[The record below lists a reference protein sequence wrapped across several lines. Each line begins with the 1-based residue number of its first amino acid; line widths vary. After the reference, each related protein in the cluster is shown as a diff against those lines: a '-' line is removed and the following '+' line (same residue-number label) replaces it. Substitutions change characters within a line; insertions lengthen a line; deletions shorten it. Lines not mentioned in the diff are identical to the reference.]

1 MRVGLIACAATKAPN
16 AAPARELYRSQLFT
30 AARDWISK
38 PGRVQEW
45 GILSARHGLVM
56 PDNVLE
62 PYDQCLADMTPAQ
75 REAWAQATNQAIVAR
90 WGRDAIYLCVLGEH
104 YRAAVSGLPFVE
116 DAIRYWTMVR
126 RERGMSSR
134 EAAMSIGV
142 LTKHLR
148 EGRAYGC

>member
-1 MRVGLIACAATKAPN
+1 MRVGLIACAATKAPH

-38 PGRVQEW
+38 PGRVEEW
-45 GILSARHGLVM
+45 GILSARHGLVL
-56 PDNVLE
+56 PDDVLE
-62 PYDQCLADMTPAQ
+62 PYDQCLAEMTAEH
-75 REAWAQATNQAIVAR
+75 RAIWATATQTAIVAR

-104 YRAAVSGLPFVE
+104 YKIAVHGLPFVE

-142 LTKHLR
+142 LTKYLR